1 MAQNNGA
8 LVTDFLAKN
17 KVLISYVRNSYG
29 FKKGLVIAFLLSN
42 SDKEPKA
49 KELRMGWSLVNN
61 NEDVVWKYLRPD
73 QLPIVQRKELVAARL
88 KPQEKKTEQLK
99 RLEVKAGRA
108 VDRLLR
114 QKLQVKIP
122 KFEKRLALYY
132 AIDRALQGKG
142 ITAEQILAAKKYKAE
157 LRDCFL
163 LPKRPFLREGAGL
176 FGSCMVE
183 GLIGTPSST
192 RSMSLVQT
200 VPSTKRDLQKDWMQ
214 T

>member
-1 MAQNNGA
+1 MTQSNGA

-17 KVLISYVRNSYG
+17 KVVISYIRNNFG
-29 FKKGLVIAFLLSN
+29 FKKGLVIAFLLPN
-42 SDKEPKA
+42 GDEEPRA
-49 KELRMGWSLVNN
+49 KQLRLGWSLVNN

-99 RLEVKAGRA
+99 RLEVKAGKA

-142 ITAEQILAAKKYKAE
+142 ITAEQILAAKKYNAE
-157 LRDCFL
+157 LRDYFL
-163 LPKRPFLREGAGL
+163 LRRKERATIPFPTKPDGDLPLDRDVLKALVETDRIARKKFKLDSPKP
-176 FGSCMVE
+176 
-183 GLIGTPSST
+183 
-192 RSMSLVQT
+192 
-200 VPSTKRDLQKDWMQ
+200 
-214 T
+214 